1 MANFSIDQIGFSFAN
16 VDSAQQ
22 FPLNSIQRD
31 QNGNEYIYLKGVAS
45 TVVGAVV
52 TYDEVGVTALLV
64 ADATGPCAIAQALTV
79 ASTFGWYLIAGSCQ
93 VITAGDVADNG
104 NMYSTATAGAVD
116 DAVVAG
122 DRIKGGANFRGA
134 RTGAGLVLCQFNR
147 PFVDNA
153 ADGAIA

>member
-1 MANFSIDQIGFSFAN
+1 MTNFSIDQVGFSFSN
-16 VDSAQQ
+16 IDTVQQ

-45 TVVGAVV
+45 TVAGAVV
-52 TYDEVGVTALLV
+52 LYDEVGVTALIT
-64 ADATGPCAIAQALTV
+64 ANAIGMCAIAQAATV

-104 NMYSTATAGAVD
+104 EMYITATAGAVD

-122 DRIKGGANFRGA
+122 DRIKGGALFRGA
-134 RTGAGLVLCQFNR
+134 RTGAGLVTCQFNR
-147 PFVDNA
+147 PFVDNI
-153 ADGAIA
+153 ADA